1 MMDAPA
7 LIHILTDA
15 GSPEFQKAKACQR
28 VGELGAKEAVPA
40 LARCISRQTFEKV
53 GKALKRNRGDAG
65 ARTRELRRDRFTFR
79 PRQIID
85 LPVVSAA

>member
-28 VGELGAKEAVPA
+28 VGEFGGK
-40 LARCISRQTFEKV
+40 RSRTCPSSLNITPNF
-53 GKALKRNRGDAG
+53 
-65 ARTRELRRDRFTFR
+65 
-79 PRQIID
+79 
-85 LPVVSAA
+85 